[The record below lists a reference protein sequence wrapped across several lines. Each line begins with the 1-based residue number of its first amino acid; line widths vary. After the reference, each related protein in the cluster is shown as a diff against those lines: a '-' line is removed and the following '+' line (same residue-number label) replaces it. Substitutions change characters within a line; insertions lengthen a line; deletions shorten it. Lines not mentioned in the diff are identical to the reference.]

1 MIEPN
6 AISDAH
12 PQRISTAPC
21 TVCPMRSM
29 RWCRFLRS
37 GCIGYWPLLN
47 RRTIARHMSIIGRNS
62 TSIGSRIGMN
72 TGR

>member
-29 RWCRFLRS
+29 RWCRCMRS
-37 GCIGYWPLLN
+37 GCIGDWPLLN
-47 RRTIARHMSIIGRNS
+47 